1 MHKHLCFIAGIML
14 LGATT
19 PAWSAEKTSA
29 AKTVPTYTKDVA
41 PIFIQHCALCHHP
54 GTTAPFTIT
63 SYQEARPWAKSIKE
77 KVVFRVMPP
86 WGADPHYGKFKNDPH
101 LTDQQIATI
110 VAWADGGSPE
120 GNPKDMPPIPPVA
133 QGWHIGK
140 PDLVLEMPEEF
151 EVPADKEIDMQY
163 FILDPHFTED
173 KWVQAAEIV
182 EGNTKVVHH
191 ATLFIQDPNDNNFR
205 PRDQQFPG
213 VVQMPA
219 WQFKPP
225 APYRPTEIEKRL
237 GVAEVRTHE
246 PFANIGHGEPSR
258 GFPPGTA
265 KQIKAGSKLVLQVHY
280 SPAGTIQR
288 DRSKVGLIFS
298 KTPPEHELFQLSIV
312 NMKFT
317 VPARD
322 SNFEVRSEA
331 EFLKDVHVY
340 SLQPHMHL
348 RGKDMTYTLIYPDG
362 REEILLK
369 VPKFDYN
376 LQFWYE
382 LAEPKAVPKGSK
394 IAVVSHFDNSAA
406 NPLNPNPN
414 IDVPRG
420 LFTTQEMMNGHANMT
435 VDEFALSKNGGKL
448 PKLPGISE
456 LQKQ

>member
-1 MHKHLCFIAGIML
+1 MVMRKHSCFIVTVAVL
-14 LGATT
+14 
-19 PAWSAEKTSA
+19 SA
-29 AKTVPTYTKDVA
+29 ASAAWAVGKPADSKPVPTYTKDIA
-41 PIFIQHCALCHHP
+41 PIVIDHCALCHHP

-63 SYQEARPWAKSIKE
+63 SYKEARPWAKSIKE
-77 KVVFRVMPP
+77 KVVARIMPP

-110 VAWADGGSPE
+110 AAWVDGGAPE
-120 GNPKDMPPIPPVA
+120 GNPKDMPAIPVVA

-140 PDLVLEMPEEF
+140 PDMVLEMEEPF
-151 EVPADKEIDMQY
+151 EVPPDKEIDMQY

-191 ATLFIQDPNDNNFR
+191 ATVFILDPDDKTFR

-213 VVQMPA
+213 VVDMPA

-225 APYRPTEIEKRL
+225 APYRATEVEKKL

-265 KQIKAGSKLVLQVHY
+265 KLIKAGSKVVLQIHY
-280 SPAGTIQR
+280 SPAGTVQM
-288 DRSKVGLIFS
+288 DRSKVGLVFC
-298 KTPPEHELFQLSIV
+298 KTPPTHELFQLSVV
-312 NMKFT
+312 NMNFK

-322 SNFEVRSEA
+322 SNYEVKSEA
-331 EFLKDVHVY
+331 DFLQDVTIY

-348 RGKDMTYTLIYPDG
+348 RGKDMTYTLVYPDG
-362 REEILLK
+362 RQEILLK
-369 VPKFDYN
+369 VPRFDYG

-394 IAVVSHFDNSAA
+394 LLVDAHFDNSAA
-406 NPLNPNPN
+406 NKLNPDPN
-414 IDVPRG
+414 VDVPRG
-420 LFTTQEMMNGHANMT
+420 LYTTNEMMNGHVNMS
-435 VDEFALSKNGGKL
+435 VDAMIVSPGGK
-448 PKLPGISE
+448 KGKTVA
-456 LQKQ
+456 QK